1 MKKHIQS
8 ESSKEKSSILNNH
21 THNCDFRIS
30 EGKKRRKKQ
39 RKDLAMKSEKSN
51 VLF

>member
-30 EGKKRRKKQ
+30 EEKKEKTKKERILQ
-39 RKDLAMKSEKSN
+39 
-51 VLF
+51 